1 MKKVFLTITPNSPLE
16 QFAIPPLIP
25 MNIGNFSFSFTN
37 PSLSMLLTISLVLLL
52 VHLVTVLVHFFCG
65 KEETPYSWRG
75 KEFAPHELHGEKRPP
90 EKEGEK
96 DKEPDELRE
105 AIRKCI
111 QRFLPAYCSNFFCR
125 GTGRPILYEKSDD

>member
-1 MKKVFLTITPNSPLE
+1 MKKVLITITPNSPLE

-52 VHLVTVLVHFFCG
+52 VPLVLVHFFLLG
-65 KEETPYSWRG
+65 PYSWRG
-75 KEFAPHELHGEKRPP
+75 KEFAPHELHGEK
-90 EKEGEK
+90 EKAGEK

-111 QRFLPAYCSNFFCR
+111 QRFLPASCSNR
-125 GTGRPILYEKSDD
+125 GTGISAKSDD